1 MRSSASDRSGV
12 DSLPPLPV
20 TLVLAVQHVLA
31 MYAGAVAVPLV
42 IGGGLIAAGRLNP
55 GDLHHLIVA
64 DLFVSGLATIV
75 QSVGLWRFGSRLPLV
90 QGVSFAA
97 AAPMIAVGSDHG
109 LPAMYGAVIATGV
122 LMIAVAPVFSRL
134 TRYFPPLVTGT
145 IVMVVGLSLSGVV
158 AGWVRGD
165 DGDPLNVL
173 LAVAT
178 VVVVIVVHRFAPP
191 TLRPVAVLAGLVGG
205 TVLAQLLGRVSWEG
219 VGGTAWFA
227 VPQPFMFGVPQ
238 FLPGA
243 VVTMAVCGLVVMTET
258 SGDLVSVGRIVGRPV
273 DRRTMA
279 DGLRADGLSTVLG
292 GIVNTFPYTVFA
304 QNIGLVSLSR
314 VRSRFVVAAAGV
326 LLVVLG
332 LVPRA
337 GAVVAALPQPV
348 LGGAGMALFGMIVAS
363 GVRTLAA
370 VEFTE
375 TKALVVGIAVMVSL
389 LPTVLPGFFDAFPS
403 WASMIL
409 GSGISL
415 GAVVVVTLNILL
427 VRDGMGPARVERLP

>member
-158 AGWVRGD
+158 AGWVRGGRRRPPQRPPRGG
-165 DGDPLNVL
+165 DGRRR
-173 LAVAT
+173 
-178 VVVVIVVHRFAPP
+178 HRRPPFRAADAAPRGGAR
-191 TLRPVAVLAGLVGG
+191 RPRRRD
-205 TVLAQLLGRVSWEG
+205 VLAQLLGRVSWEG

-227 VPQPFMFGVPQ
+227 VPQPFMFEVPQ

-332 LVPRA
+332 LVPRV

-389 LPTVLPGFFDAFPS
+389 LLTVVPGFFDAFPS

>member
-1 MRSSASDRSGV
+1 
-12 DSLPPLPV
+12 
-20 TLVLAVQHVLA
+20 

-389 LPTVLPGFFDAFPS
+389 LLTVVPGFFDAFPS

>member
-20 TLVLAVQHVLA
+20 TLVLTVQHVLA

-75 QSVGLWRFGSRLPLV
+75 PSVGLWRFGSRLPLV

-158 AGWVRGD
+158 AGCVRGD

-389 LPTVLPGFFDAFPS
+389 LLTVVPGFFDAFPS

>member
-109 LPAMYGAVIATGV
+109 LPAMYGAVIATGF

-314 VRSRFVVAAAGV
+314 VRSRFVVAASGV

-389 LPTVLPGFFDAFPS
+389 LPTVVPGFFDAFPS

>member
-389 LPTVLPGFFDAFPS
+389 LLTVVPGFFDAFPS

>member
-97 AAPMIAVGSDHG
+97 AAPMITVGSDHG

-178 VVVVIVVHRFAPP
+178 VVVIVVHRFAPP

-389 LPTVLPGFFDAFPS
+389 LPTVVPGFFDAFPS

-427 VRDGMGPARVERLP
+427 VHDGMGPARVERLP

>member
-165 DGDPLNVL
+165 DGYPLNVL

-389 LPTVLPGFFDAFPS
+389 LPTVVPGFFDAFPS

>member
-173 LAVAT
+173 LAVTT

-314 VRSRFVVAAAGV
+314 VRSRFVVVAAGV

-389 LPTVLPGFFDAFPS
+389 LPTVVPGFFDAFPS

>member
-165 DGDPLNVL
+165 DADPLNVL

-314 VRSRFVVAAAGV
+314 VRSRFVVAAAGCCSSSS
-326 LLVVLG
+326 G
-332 LVPRA
+332 SCRA
-337 GAVVAALPQPV
+337 RGRSSRRCRSRCSAAR
-348 LGGAGMALFGMIVAS
+348 GWRCSA
-363 GVRTLAA
+363 
-370 VEFTE
+370 
-375 TKALVVGIAVMVSL
+375 
-389 LPTVLPGFFDAFPS
+389 
-403 WASMIL
+403 
-409 GSGISL
+409 
-415 GAVVVVTLNILL
+415 
-427 VRDGMGPARVERLP
+427 

>member
-1 MRSSASDRSGV
+1 MRSSVSDRSGV

-20 TLVLAVQHVLA
+20 TLVLTVQHVLA

-75 QSVGLWRFGSRLPLV
+75 PSVGLWRFGSRLPLV

-389 LPTVLPGFFDAFPS
+389 LLTVVPGFFDAFPS

>member
-1 MRSSASDRSGV
+1 
-12 DSLPPLPV
+12 
-20 TLVLAVQHVLA
+20 
-31 MYAGAVAVPLV
+31 
-42 IGGGLIAAGRLNP
+42 
-55 GDLHHLIVA
+55 
-64 DLFVSGLATIV
+64 
-75 QSVGLWRFGSRLPLV
+75 
-90 QGVSFAA
+90 
-97 AAPMIAVGSDHG
+97 
-109 LPAMYGAVIATGV
+109 
-122 LMIAVAPVFSRL
+122 
-134 TRYFPPLVTGT
+134 
-145 IVMVVGLSLSGVV
+145 
-158 AGWVRGD
+158 
-165 DGDPLNVL
+165 
-173 LAVAT
+173 
-178 VVVVIVVHRFAPP
+178 
-191 TLRPVAVLAGLVGG
+191 
-205 TVLAQLLGRVSWEG
+205 
-219 VGGTAWFA
+219 
-227 VPQPFMFGVPQ
+227 
-238 FLPGA
+238 
-243 VVTMAVCGLVVMTET
+243 
-258 SGDLVSVGRIVGRPV
+258 
-273 DRRTMA
+273 
-279 DGLRADGLSTVLG
+279 
-292 GIVNTFPYTVFA
+292 VNTFPYTVFA

-389 LPTVLPGFFDAFPS
+389 LLTVVPGFFDAFPS

>member
-304 QNIGLVSLSR
+304 QNIGLVSLTR

-389 LPTVLPGFFDAFPS
+389 LPTVVPGFFDAFPS

>member
-20 TLVLAVQHVLA
+20 TLVLTVQHVLA

-178 VVVVIVVHRFAPP
+178 VVVIVVHRFAPP

-389 LPTVLPGFFDAFPS
+389 LLTVVPGFFDAFPS

>member
-219 VGGTAWFA
+219 VGGTARFA

>member
-389 LPTVLPGFFDAFPS
+389 LPTVVPGFFDAFPS

-427 VRDGMGPARVERLP
+427 VRDGMGPVRVERLP

>member
-389 LPTVLPGFFDAFPS
+389 LPTVVPGFFDAFPS